1 MLTEPTLNDVYE
13 RLGERLGRL
22 TAGVDGLRDDLS
34 EAKADREKLA
44 GKVDGIADRTA
55 RLEQIIDKI
64 EPTVDGLAT
73 LRTRALGGLAVI
85 LFVGGVAGYVAGLW
99 LTELKLWLVR
109 VIAGH

>member
-34 EAKADREKLA
+34 EAKADREKLH

-55 RLEQIIDKI
+55 RLEQIVEKI
-64 EPTVDGLAT
+64 EPTVDGLANI
-73 LRTRALGGLAVI
+73 RAKAIGGLAVI
-85 LFVGGVAGYVAGLW
+85 VFVGGVVGWLAGLW
-99 LTELKLWLVR
+99 ITELKLWLVR

>member
-1 MLTEPTLNDVYE
+1 MLTEPTLNDVY
-13 RLGERLGRL
+13 ERLGRL

-85 LFVGGVAGYVAGLW
+85 LFVGGVAGYVAGFW
-99 LTELKLWLVR
+99 LTELKLLIIRLVT
-109 VIAGH
+109 GH